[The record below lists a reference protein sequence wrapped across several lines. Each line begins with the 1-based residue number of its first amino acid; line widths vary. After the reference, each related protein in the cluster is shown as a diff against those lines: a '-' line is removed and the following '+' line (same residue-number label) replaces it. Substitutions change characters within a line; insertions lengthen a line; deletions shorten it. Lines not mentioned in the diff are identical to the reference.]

1 MASGRM
7 CSAPPEREPGRSLV
21 GDAPV
26 RRIMS
31 NSSGRVM
38 GVYQAEVGVGL

>member
-1 MASGRM
+1 M
-7 CSAPPEREPGRSLV
+7 CSAPPEGGLGVLSV

-38 GVYQAEVGVGL
+38 GVYQAEMGVGL